1 MSTQRT
7 LFVVACLVLSACTGS
22 SSSSPTASASPKP
35 TTVAAAP
42 SSAVIVLHETP
53 DNLGCDSIGID
64 YTTMTFHIDVAA
76 AEQVSAMTDTG
87 VSLVTY
93 WPAGFKADTAGER
106 VVRDTAGQ
114 VVATD
119 GEVLRVGRPLH
130 GYGVCPSTSK
140 LHVMLPGPTTHPSA
154 SVTPTIAPT
163 PTARATERSDA
174 SGQPSPAVE
183 RCESGWA
190 VTIVDTLR
198 VRSQP
203 NVGAESIK
211 YEPLLGLGTEFEL
224 VAGPVAGSGYWW
236 YEIALA
242 PGVLRG
248 GVTKG
253 WIPAGDRDGTPW
265 IQCMGID

>member
-106 VVRDTAGQ
+106 VVRDAAGQ

-119 GEVLRVGRPLH
+119 GEMLQGRQATPRLRR
-130 GYGVCPSTSK
+130 
-140 LHVMLPGPTTHPSA
+140 LPFD
-154 SVTPTIAPT
+154 VEAP
-163 PTARATERSDA
+163 RH
-174 SGQPSPAVE
+174 
-183 RCESGWA
+183 
-190 VTIVDTLR
+190 
-198 VRSQP
+198 
-203 NVGAESIK
+203 
-211 YEPLLGLGTEFEL
+211 
-224 VAGPVAGSGYWW
+224 
-236 YEIALA
+236 A
-242 PGVLRG
+242 PGTHNTPV
-248 GVTKG
+248 GVG
-253 WIPAGDRDGTPW
+253 HADRRTDADREGH
-265 IQCMGID
+265 